1 MSAWTW
7 DKIGDGWLSTSGTA
21 EQKASAVEAFN
32 LLDDAF
38 GQDWILSH
46 RFTEKGEV
54 WGGGVGLDIILM
66 ADVLTTLRPIPFSAA
81 LIEKLRHR
89 DRAALAEAKA
99 IHLLCSAIPNA
110 EITLEP
116 AVAVGARIRKPD
128 FSIRCPGGP
137 LTYVEVTRAQSSIEQ
152 RFIERTMAGLCWFLS
167 EAPGHFSVEVLLRR
181 WPAADELATFLDT
194 LLSVVDSKPCDRE
207 LPNRLG
213 LIRWNMHEPGHAYL
227 ENIRRRTDS
236 LIMNYA
242 RSDEYGAREATMT
255 VVYADGRA
263 SEFLRREAR
272 QLPKGHPGLI
282 MIDSAE
288 AFRAM
293 RTWASALQIR
303 FRPEMYTRVSAFC
316 LFENA
321 RPTRSDPYRWRIRRQ
336 LLLNTHASMELPSRI
351 VSSLT
356 QQSGED

>member
-1 MSAWTW
+1 MTTWTW
-7 DKIGDGWLSTSGTA
+7 DTIRDGWLVAGGSA
-21 EQKASAVEAFN
+21 EQNVNAVEAFN
-32 LLDDAF
+32 LVDDTF
-38 GQDWILSH
+38 GRDWVLSH

-54 WGGGVGLDIILM
+54 WGGIGLDIMLM
-66 ADVLTTLRPIPFSAA
+66 ADVLMTLRPIPSSAA
-81 LIEKLRHR
+81 LIEKLRHK

-116 AVAVGARIRKPD
+116 AVAVGARTRKPD
-128 FSIRCPGGP
+128 FSIRCAGGP
-137 LTYVEVTRAQSSIEQ
+137 VTYVEVTSAQRSSEQ
-152 RFIERTMAGLCWFLS
+152 RFIERTMDGLCWFLS

-194 LLSVVDSKPCDRE
+194 LFSVVDSKPCDRE

-213 LIRWNMHEPGHAYL
+213 LIRWNMHEPGRAHL
-227 ENIRRRTDS
+227 ENLRRSRDS
-236 LIMNYA
+236 LIMSWA
-242 RSDEYGAREATMT
+242 KSDEHGMREATMT

-263 SEFLRREAR
+263 PEFLRREAR
-272 QLPKGHPGLI
+272 QLPKVHPGLI
-282 MIDSAE
+282 MIDSGE

-303 FRPEMYTRVSAFC
+303 FQPEMHTRVSACC

-321 RPTRSDPYRWRIRRQ
+321 RPTESDPYRWSIRKQ
-336 LLLNTHASMELPSRI
+336 LLLNTHASMELPSQI

-356 QQSGED
+356 QQSGEN